1 MNFWC
6 SQNAIQLE
14 EKEKRRRETRKG
26 KDAEP
31 YLQAF
36 YEERELD
43 VESSKANN
51 SEWEKVK
58 CWSAFNARTSVYVLL
73 LDFIAVYV
81 YRVFFFFSLNF
92 R

>member
-14 EKEKRRRETRKG
+14 EKEKRRRETGKG

-36 YEERELD
+36 YEERELE
-43 VESSKANN
+43 VESSMANN

-58 CWSAFNARTSVYVLL
+58 C
-73 LDFIAVYV
+73 
-81 YRVFFFFSLNF
+81 
-92 R
+92 